1 MNEKN
6 IESIFGTNAGV
17 VWKALSKN
25 GPNNIAD
32 LVKTTSL
39 SREEV
44 FGALGWLGRENKIVL
59 EKRGRALIFSLSES
73 ESRLSATTMSDI
85 VPKDQS
91 PSKSRRTP
99 RRTAKARKVKAP
111 ALSLEAVKNALV
123 FIQSEFEANREPTPN
138 QASKTVGMGA
148 RQLGKALSKLDI
160 KSKSVRR
167 GSKSVRIY
175 PIASKA
181 RVWELA
187 ALDGEG
193 LQKMIDASENAVKD
207 EQVHSQEKYTV
218 FD

>member
-32 LVKTTSL
+32 LVKATSL

-73 ESRLSATTMSDI
+73 ESRLSTTTMSDI

-99 RRTAKARKVKAP
+99 RRTAKARKVKAS

-175 PIASKA
+175 PIASKS

-187 ALDGEG
+187 ALDAEG
-193 LQKMIDASENAVKD
+193 LQKMIDASENAIKD